1 MSNPLR
7 LRTSSDPRFSTL
19 HREFEW
25 GELDQNFISLLN
37 LIETS
42 GTDAFPSIAPYSPTF
57 EYKPGELPAFVS
69 FNDNI
74 FENVSITPHTGVTP
88 GTSEATWRHVS
99 TGRLSHEQNTDFM
112 LGRLSVLIGHTG
124 TIDLR
129 TPGLRNMNEFYVF
142 NPSGTG
148 EFTVN
153 LRTAAI
159 VRHMFTVQIAAGQN
173 FNIRFA
179 NTADMYVG
187 SEDAV
192 LTPGHI
198 AYFLGS
204 AISPGGE
211 MRTHLLFTTDQL
223 QITNL
228 STALTTLSNNLR
240 AMAYVDDAPNDSNVY
255 SRGALSWIRG
265 VAWSV
270 YNTFVTWATNEIDLL
285 KIAATNFTAHISNAQ
300 IHVPTPQGQVDGRI
314 LETQNNMLV
323 YTDKPAADGGAG
335 GHILQTPAGADLPA
349 RTKLRGMG
357 GVLFENPAG
366 QDFSTAQI
374 SFPGT
379 GERVPTANAAGTVQA
394 VRGVTQI
401 MITDAALITFLT
413 TTTWP
418 ANAVLSAPSG
428 MTLRGEQGNEHIDIS
443 NGYHYKCYATGMWV
457 RFPHVANR
465 FNMYIQIDETNPTFA
480 PIFVVGNWTARTYN
494 LPLPAALRAGHR
506 FANNEYVYEVFPYT
520 TAVGSLL
527 TLVRTTRY

>member
-1 MSNPLR
+1 MSNVLR
-7 LRTSSDPRFSTL
+7 LRTASDPRFNTL

-153 LRTAAI
+153 LRTAASGTI
-159 VRHMFTVQIAAGQN
+159 AGVRHMFTVQIATGHN

-204 AISPGGE
+204 AISPGGT
-211 MRTHLLFTTDQL
+211 MRTHLLFITDRVGA
-223 QITNL
+223 T
-228 STALTTLSNNLR
+228 SAPTASRIILR
-240 AMAYVDDAPNDSNVY
+240 DAAGRAQV
-255 SRGALSWIRG
+255 
-265 VAWSV
+265 VAP
-270 YNTFVTWATNEIDLL
+270 
-285 KIAATNFTAHISNAQ
+285 IAAADIARLDTVTGHSDNTVIHITSEERAAWNSKAENLIRLGRLITTNDTIIANDIFSLIEFNSVTNMQIS
-300 IHVPTPQGQVDGRI
+300 IGTVIPIGGWIEGRI
-314 LETQNNMLV
+314 V
-323 YTDKPAADGGAG
+323 GAG
-335 GHILQTPAGADLPA
+335 L
-349 RTKLRGMG
+349 
-357 GVLFENPAG
+357 
-366 QDFSTAQI
+366 
-374 SFPGT
+374 
-379 GERVPTANAAGTVQA
+379 
-394 VRGVTQI
+394 
-401 MITDAALITFLT
+401 
-413 TTTWP
+413 
-418 ANAVLSAPSG
+418 
-428 MTLRGEQGNEHIDIS
+428 
-443 NGYHYKCYATGMWV
+443 
-457 RFPHVANR
+457 
-465 FNMYIQIDETNPTFA
+465 
-480 PIFVVGNWTARTYN
+480 PIFVAGANQQVIAHSLIGRQNCV
-494 LPLPAALRAGHR
+494 LRR
-506 FANNEYVYEVFPYT
+506 LANNGITEIYNVI
-520 TAVGSLL
+520 
-527 TLVRTTRY
+527 

>member
-1 MSNPLR
+1 MSNVLR
-7 LRTSSDPRFSTL
+7 LRTASDPRFNTL

-99 TGRLSHEQNTDFM
+99 AGRLSHEQNTDFM

-153 LRTAAI
+153 LRTAASGTI
-159 VRHMFTVQIAAGQN
+159 AGVRHMFTVQIAAGQN

-211 MRTHLLFTTDQL
+211 MRTHLLFITDKSQINSILSELNSLQSDITILSNSLQAMAFAADVVDANKLYGRSLGNWAEITMANISGLQTALQNKADLLHSHSINDINQL
-223 QITNL
+223 QSALDGKSNTVHSHLISNITNL
-228 STALTTLSNNLR
+228 QNELDARTPNIMVFGRLITTATTLATTDLFRELSINNPTNMNITIGTSIPIGGWINFRIDGAGRPVFVAGAGQSINLHDLAGR
-240 AMAYVDDAPNDSNVY
+240 QFCQIY
-255 SRGALSWIRG
+255 RGADVS
-265 VAWSV
+265 
-270 YNTFVTWATNEIDLL
+270 T
-285 KIAATNFTAHISNAQ
+285 
-300 IHVPTPQGQVDGRI
+300 
-314 LETQNNMLV
+314 TQ
-323 YTDKPAADGGAG
+323 
-335 GHILQTPAGADLPA
+335 
-349 RTKLRGMG
+349 
-357 GVLFENPAG
+357 
-366 QDFSTAQI
+366 
-374 SFPGT
+374 
-379 GERVPTANAAGTVQA
+379 
-394 VRGVTQI
+394 
-401 MITDAALITFLT
+401 
-413 TTTWP
+413 
-418 ANAVLSAPSG
+418 
-428 MTLRGEQGNEHIDIS
+428 
-443 NGYHYKCYATGMWV
+443 
-457 RFPHVANR
+457 
-465 FNMYIQIDETNPTFA
+465 MYYII
-480 PIFVVGNWTARTYN
+480 
-494 LPLPAALRAGHR
+494 
-506 FANNEYVYEVFPYT
+506 
-520 TAVGSLL
+520 
-527 TLVRTTRY
+527 